1 MHVDRRVLRVS
12 RPVNGWTLTTV
23 AAELLPGFTKSFAQQ
38 AMLRRPDGDLCAR
51 RVPQLVQTMLDVRL
65 YRALGDHQS
74 LRDLTIAQSVRQQSG
89 HLLLTQAQHRV
100 LLSPSSC

>member
-38 AMLRRPDGDLCAR
+38 AMLRAQTAICAR
-51 RVPQLVQTMLDVRL
+51 DAYPSLSRQCSTCAFTVRSVKHVSL
-65 YRALGDHQS
+65 NNPRGIHTGPPFVAELGWPSAL
-74 LRDLTIAQSVRQQSG
+74 
-89 HLLLTQAQHRV
+89 
-100 LLSPSSC
+100 